1 MIFHVVICVK
11 SLYKTIDYFCFMT
24 NIVKKGYDISNKFKS
39 IQINVVHL
47 IKSDKRIILKDSLS
61 AFIEQL

>member
-1 MIFHVVICVK
+1 MIFQINQIH
-11 SLYKTIDYFCFMT
+11 
-24 NIVKKGYDISNKFKS
+24 
-39 IQINVVHL
+39 INVVHL